1 MMWILVVL
9 LCGVSASALVL
20 LSLIVRARN
29 RRRLQPDTHGAT
41 CDAPECIGISV
52 LCSGV
57 RQIVQVENLLSAE
70 YSRYEVIVVLDSQR
84 YPAEFAELA
93 SRYRMIRVEYVP
105 TREFPSS
112 GIRELGRSRR
122 RSFRRLVLIDR
133 AEDSPGGDFDAAAGV
148 ASYDYLLPL
157 REGCY
162 LMPDTIERL
171 VAEAGERPSGE
182 IALVRSWVGESVS
195 MFCREAV
202 AAAGGFTRHPA
213 GRIPRARRR
222 VIWEPL
228 CCAARPVKR
237 ISLRIRAIVGVLLGV
252 GIVWS
257 VVAGQWVLAAPLVTV
272 ALVWMT
278 AECARQVLVEIAGPC
293 FPGFVAWWCY
303 RHKLNL

>member
-9 LCGVSASALVL
+9 LSGVSVSVLVFL
-20 LSLIVRARN
+20 GLIVRARN
-29 RRRLQPDTHGAT
+29 RRRLLPDTHGAT
-41 CDAPECIGISV
+41 CDAPDCIGISV

-57 RQIVQVENLLSAE
+57 KELAQVENLLSAE
-70 YSRYEVIVVLDSQR
+70 YSRYEVIVVLDSVR
-84 YPAEFAELA
+84 YPVEFAELA

-105 TREFPSS
+105 TREFPAS

-133 AEDSPGGDFDAAAGV
+133 AQDTPGGDFDAAAGV

-162 LMPDTIERL
+162 LMPDAIERL
-171 VAEAGERPSGE
+171 VAEAGERPVGE
-182 IALVRSWVGESVS
+182 LALVRSWVGEPVS

-202 AAAGGFTRHPA
+202 ADAGGFSRHPVS
-213 GRIPRARRR
+213 RIPRARRR

-228 CCAARPVKR
+228 GCAAQPVER
-237 ISLRIRAIVGVLLGV
+237 ISMRIRGVVGALLVV

-257 VVAGQWVLAAPLVTV
+257 MVAGQWAIAAPLVTV
-272 ALVWMT
+272 VLLWTA
-278 AECARQVLVEIAGPC
+278 AECARQVLVEASGPC
-293 FPGFVAWWCY
+293 FPGVVAWWCY